1 MLSEGGSEDKSAGLV
16 VVIRALF
23 PGWQAG
29 EDDGTALKAFG
40 AVDGVFFKEKRR
52 HFDRNLFQ
60 SSVLLFDSPATS
72 FLDAS
77 F

>member
-1 MLSEGGSEDKSAGLV
+1 MLGAGGSKDESAGLV
-16 VVIRALF
+16 VVFRALF
-23 PGWQAG
+23 PGWQTG
-29 EDDGTALKAFG
+29 EDDGSTLEAFG

-52 HFDRNLFQ
+52 HFDRNLIQ